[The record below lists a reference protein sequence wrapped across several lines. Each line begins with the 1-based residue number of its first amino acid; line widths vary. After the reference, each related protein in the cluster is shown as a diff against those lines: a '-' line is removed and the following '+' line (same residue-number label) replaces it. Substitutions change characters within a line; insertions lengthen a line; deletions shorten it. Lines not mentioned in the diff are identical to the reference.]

1 MTPPSNIQRAAMRS
15 TLVFGA
21 VGMALMAAGCTPP
34 PEPPPGITAP
44 LEVARLTVGANL
56 PVVMAHD
63 FNGDDLDDLLL
74 GDPNGGSYPR
84 LQAGDVYLKFAP
96 IATRNLLQDGADL
109 LIRGQEPYGKIGL
122 GLTVADMDGD
132 GTTDVIIRSDT
143 SVDGHALVRVVSGVL
158 RGEQDIEE
166 SAFLTLHGPPTMGQV
181 LCGMNY
187 DADGKHDL
195 VLTCPLRSQ
204 VYVVRGPRTGE
215 LTLPADADAIL
226 STDAGSLGWSLAAGD
241 FDGNQAND
249 LAILDPIANLVY
261 VVPTGLLGEQNVGQ
275 IATAI
280 IHCSDREIIR
290 SVDALRPTGEV
301 YALMVRTRRL
311 DSEQRGTLSLMAGPL
326 QGDLHLDEDAT
337 LTLTDVPVGYG
348 SATSTARP
356 LSDASRLLAVGT
368 AALSHLPDSSL
379 TGQVLL
385 LDASTT
391 GNYAFDAIDPAL
403 PKWQLAATDAG
414 IDLLGASVLF
424 GRTQSNN
431 RRDLITSGNGA
442 VLIYR
447 WE

>member
-1 MTPPSNIQRAAMRS
+1 
-15 TLVFGA
+15 
-21 VGMALMAAGCTPP
+21 
-34 PEPPPGITAP
+34 
-44 LEVARLTVGANL
+44 
-56 PVVMAHD
+56 
-63 FNGDDLDDLLL
+63 
-74 GDPNGGSYPR
+74 
-84 LQAGDVYLKFAP
+84 
-96 IATRNLLQDGADL
+96 
-109 LIRGQEPYGKIGL
+109 
-122 GLTVADMDGD
+122 
-132 GTTDVIIRSDT
+132 
-143 SVDGHALVRVVSGVL
+143 
-158 RGEQDIEE
+158 
-166 SAFLTLHGPPTMGQV
+166 
-181 LCGMNY
+181 
-187 DADGKHDL
+187 
-195 VLTCPLRSQ
+195 
-204 VYVVRGPRTGE
+204 
-215 LTLPADADAIL
+215 
-226 STDAGSLGWSLAAGD
+226 
-241 FDGNQAND
+241 
-249 LAILDPIANLVY
+249 
-261 VVPTGLLGEQNVGQ
+261 
-275 IATAI
+275 
-280 IHCSDREIIR
+280 
-290 SVDALRPTGEV
+290 
-301 YALMVRTRRL
+301 MVRTRRL